1 LKLIFILI
9 FYTLTFSGCIGTILT
24 LGTVTSAV
32 STSQE
37 IEEDYD
43 NNILKYTQDKSQKLY
58 YYISKKLK
66 Q

>member
-9 FYTLTFSGCIGTILT
+9 FYTLTFSGCLSTIIT
-24 LGTVTSAV
+24 LGSVTSAV
-32 STSQE
+32 SRAQE